1 MTLRTVRT
9 IAIKELRETLRDRRT
24 LMAMVGIP
32 LLLYPLILLVGT
44 QAIVYRQAK
53 TDNAVARVA
62 VGEGLDAGLVGR
74 LRADERIDVEPVAD
88 DSADRVTSGGL
99 DATVRG
105 AGEADGT
112 RSLELTY
119 DSTVPRS
126 AAAHSRVREAVRA
139 LADERVA
146 ERIEAAGLP
155 PGTAEPFRVESF
167 DAAPPEKRAGSVLGN
182 ALPMLMILML
192 GLGAFYPAVDLTA
205 GEKERG
211 TFETLLSTPTSKA
224 EIVWAKFLAV
234 VALSLATGLLNLGS
248 MAVTLWFQ
256 LAQLRAAGAG
266 ARAGADA
273 GSEGGAL
280 DIASLSIAP
289 GDLGLMLLVLIP
301 LAVFISAAMMSLA
314 LLARE
319 FKEASNY
326 LSPFFLLIL
335 APAMLVAAAGV
346 ELEGAVILV
355 PVANATLLFKNLLMS
370 TATWP
375 QALGTFLSTAV
386 AAALALRMA
395 VWVFGREDVILGGEG
410 GLPASL
416 KRSAWPERER
426 PTPALSL
433 GIFAVALLLFVNVGS
448 LLQARSLLPGLVASQ
463 FGILLAVPVLAL
475 WFFRVRLRSA
485 LKLRLPS
492 VGAVAGALLMALG
505 GLVLSQQLAFVQS
518 WFLDVPSA
526 FNAGMEP
533 LLTHP
538 SLALV
543 LFAVAVAP
551 ALCEEFLFRGA
562 VLSGLETRLRPWVAV
577 VLTGVLFGLFHLYL
591 HRILLTA
598 ALGIAISFVAWRSR
612 SIWPGV
618 LFHFVNNAAAV
629 LAVRGVL
636 PERLG
641 GYLERVNPAENGF
654 PWQVVLGA
662 AVVFAVGVAAVWLE
676 SRVATQAGCPRIGPP
691 A

>member
-1 MTLRTVRT
+1 MNLRTVRT
-9 IAIKELRETLRDRRT
+9 IALKELRETLRDRRT

-62 VGEGLDAGLVGR
+62 VAEGVDAQLVER
-74 LRADERIDVEPVAD
+74 LRADERIEVETATPET
-88 DSADRVTSGGL
+88 ADRVAGGGI

-105 AGEADGT
+105 VGETNGT
-112 RSLELTY
+112 TTLRLGF

-126 AAAHSRVREAVRA
+126 AAARDRVEAAIEDLSEEVI
-139 LADERVA
+139 A
-146 ERIEAAGLP
+146 ERLDAAGLP
-155 PGTAEPFRVESF
+155 PGTATPFDVQRLDV
-167 DAAPPEKRAGSVLGN
+167 APPQKRAGNVLGN

-211 TFETLLSTPTSKA
+211 TFETLLSTPASKTA
-224 EIVWAKFLAV
+224 IVWGKFSAV
-234 VALSLATGLLNLGS
+234 VTLSLATGLLNLGS

-256 LAQLRAAGAG
+256 LAQLKA
-266 ARAGADA
+266 AGADA
-273 GSEGGAL
+273 GSGGGAL
-280 DIASLSIAP
+280 DIAALSIAP
-289 GDLGLMLLVLIP
+289 GDLGVMLLILIP

-375 QALGTFLSTAV
+375 QAAGTFLSTAV
-386 AAALALRMA
+386 AAVLALRLA
-395 VWVFGREDVILGGEG
+395 VWIFAREDVILAGES

-416 KRSAWPERER
+416 KRSAWPRQSR
-426 PTPALSL
+426 PTPALSV

-448 LLQARSLLPGLVASQ
+448 LLQATSLLWGLIASQ
-463 FGILLAVPVLAL
+463 FGILLGVTLLGL
-475 WFFRVRLRSA
+475 WLFRVNLA
-485 LKLRLPS
+485 TTLKLRLPRP
-492 VGAVAGALLMALG
+492 GAVAGALLMAAG
-505 GLVLSQQLAFVQS
+505 GLVLSPQLAYAQS
-518 WFLDVPSA
+518 SFLEVPEA
-526 FNAGMEP
+526 FHAGMEP
-533 LLTHP
+533 LLLHP
-538 SLALV
+538 SLPLV
-543 LFAVAVAP
+543 LFAVALSP
-551 ALCEEFLFRGA
+551 ALCEEALFRGA
-562 VLSGLETRLRPWVAV
+562 VLSGLETKLRPWVAI
-577 VLTGVLFGLFHLYL
+577 VLTGLLFGIFHIYL
-591 HRILLTA
+591 HKILVTA
-598 ALGIAISFVAWRSR
+598 ALGVAISWVAWRSR

-618 LFHFVNNAAAV
+618 LFHFVNNAVAV
-629 LAVRGVL
+629 LAVREVL
-636 PERLG
+636 PG
-641 GYLERVNPAENGF
+641 GLNAWLKRVEPAENGF
-654 PWQVVLGA
+654 PWWAVAGA
-662 AVVFAVGVAAVWLE
+662 AVVFAAGVAVLLLGGRSAQ
-676 SRVATQAGCPRIGPP
+676 RARHTPCAGSSDS
-691 A
+691 